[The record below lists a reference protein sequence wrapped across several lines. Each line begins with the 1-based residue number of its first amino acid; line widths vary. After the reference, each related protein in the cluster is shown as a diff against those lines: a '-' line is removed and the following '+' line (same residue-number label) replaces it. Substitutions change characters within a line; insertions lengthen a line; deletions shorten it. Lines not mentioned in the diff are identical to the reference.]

1 MRRSRAA
8 FACRR
13 YGAAKRPNKVARG
26 QARERAAPGS
36 IRKIARPNG
45 PYILNQEKHH
55 RRQSFQDEY
64 LELLKMSEIEYDE
77 QYVW

>member
-1 MRRSRAA
+1 
-8 FACRR
+8 
-13 YGAAKRPNKVARG
+13 
-26 QARERAAPGS
+26 
-36 IRKIARPNG
+36 
-45 PYILNQEKHH
+45 LNQEKHH